1 MEYVGFA
8 SDWDEVV
15 IRGSKENRE
24 FIAFWL
30 KDGRIQAGMNV
41 NIWDVSET
49 IGELIKSKR
58 QIDLVALADPD
69 TDLATI

>member
-1 MEYVGFA
+1 
-8 SDWDEVV
+8 
-15 IRGSKENRE
+15 
-24 FIAFWL
+24 
-30 KDGRIQAGMNV
+30 MNV